1 MAFYCSLD
9 ELKQSRRNVLVVG
22 LGISGIES
30 AKFLVRFGLRVVIC
44 ERQGEQ
50 AFLQRSKYAT
60 AVSELLR
67 SGVAVYFGIDGEA
80 VLPLLVD
87 VGLAVVSPGVPLDSG
102 LVGAIKSRGIPYV
115 SELELGI
122 ELHGGRS
129 IVVTGSNGKTTTVSL
144 LDHVLRHGGLDS
156 HLCGNV
162 GTPVIS
168 NHEILDSNSS
178 KRAIL
183 VVEASSYQ
191 LESCTVLKPN
201 ISILLNISENHL
213 ERHGTMER
221 YAAAKARALTLQ
233 DESDYMIVN
242 ADDPMVLSHAREARG
257 TRAVFGQQSESELA
271 SLADDWV
278 QVSPQPLLRAS
289 VNGAIEEYDM
299 TACHLLGLHNRYNIA
314 AVILA
319 ARRMGLSSDAVQVGL
334 ASFYPLEH
342 RLEPVPSSHHWK
354 VFNDSKSTTV
364 ASAVAA
370 FQTVRTH
377 YPSNQVVV
385 MIGGLSK
392 AGSWDPLMLILR
404 ECAAQVLSVVC
415 FGKDG
420 AMLAGH
426 CKAAGVPARIASS
439 LRDGTQSAVSLVR
452 ASSDAIVLLTPGC
465 ASFDEFTD
473 FEHRGREFKRYVQ
486 ELEATAGA

>member
-1 MAFYCSLD
+1 MTFQGTLD
-9 ELKQSRRNVLVVG
+9 GLKQSRSNVLVVG

-30 AKFLVRFGLRVVIC
+30 AKFLVRFGLNVVMC
-44 ERQGEQ
+44 ERQDEQ
-50 AFLQRSKYAT
+50 KFLQQSKHVA
-60 AVSELLR
+60 ALGELRR
-67 SGVAVYFGIDGEA
+67 SGVGVHFGIDGKGVE
-80 VLPLLVD
+80 PLLVD
-87 VGLAVVSPGVPLDSG
+87 VGLAVLSPGVPLDSA

-129 IVVTGSNGKTTTVSL
+129 IVVTGSNGKSTTVSL
-144 LDHVLRHGGLDS
+144 LDHLLRHGGLDS

-162 GTPVIS
+162 GRPVIS
-168 NHEILDSNSS
+168 NQEILDSDSS

-213 ERHGTMER
+213 ERHGTLER
-221 YAAAKARALTLQ
+221 YAAAKARAFSLQ
-233 DESDYMIVN
+233 DSSDYLIVN
-242 ADDPMVLSHAREARG
+242 ADDPMVLSHARESRG
-257 TRAVFGQQSESELA
+257 ARAVFGQQSELELA
-271 SLADDWV
+271 MLSKDWV
-278 QVSPQPLLRAS
+278 QVSPQPLLLAS
-289 VNGAIEEYDM
+289 VNGAIEQYDM
-299 TACHLLGLHNRYNIA
+299 TDCHLLGLHNRYNIA
-314 AVILA
+314 AAILA
-319 ARRMGLSSDAVQVGL
+319 ARRMGLSPQTVQGAL
-334 ASFYPLEH
+334 QTFHPLEH
-342 RLEPVPSSHHWK
+342 RLEPVANAKTWR

-370 FQTVRTH
+370 FQTVLNH

-392 AGSWDPLMLILR
+392 AGSWEPLMRLLR
-404 ECAAQVLSVVC
+404 EHAAQVLSVVC

-420 AMLAGH
+420 AMLADH
-426 CKAAGVPARIASS
+426 CAAAGIPSRTASS
-439 LRDGTQSAVSLVR
+439 LREGTQLAVSLVR
-452 ASSDAIVLLTPGC
+452 ESPEAIVLLTPGC

-486 ELEATAGA
+486 ELITA